1 MKNEIVDKSFYL
13 QIKDILDAARRKA
26 YVTTNFAMVEAYW
39 QIGKNI
45 VEKQGGNSSA
55 EYGANLINEPSKQ
68 LTDDFGKGF
77 TPANLRNMRQFY
89 LSFPNCYTLCSELS

>member
-45 VEKQGGNSSA
+45 VEK
-55 EYGANLINEPSKQ
+55 
-68 LTDDFGKGF
+68 
-77 TPANLRNMRQFY
+77 
-89 LSFPNCYTLCSELS
+89 